1 MKVQVV
7 ALLLVAMLAVSSA
20 FLYPKYYPRFGF
32 GGYGGFGY
40 GGFGYGGFG
49 YGRFGYGG
57 YGSLFGGYGY
67 GFPLGNEIITCIASL
82 LCFLRIGSIK

>member
-40 GGFGYGGFG
+40 GGFGYG
-49 YGRFGYGG
+49 RFGYGG
-57 YGSLFGGYGY
+57 YGSLFGGFGY
-67 GFPLGNEIITCIASL
+67 GFPLGKLVIDVL
-82 LCFLRIGSIK
+82 FL